1 MTAQIGET
9 LHYDGREHTM
19 CSEPLGDYF
28 ALGGEKPAFLE
39 NCTALWRGYIG
50 TWEIRDGRLYLV
62 NIDARLQDGTKVTLA
77 DLFPGFPERVFAH
90 WYSGTLRLPDG
101 KQLLYVHMGYSS
113 KYERDIL
120 VRIEKGVVR
129 ETEVRIN
136 GKQDD
141 PDAPEGYS
149 VDAMTVF
156 HPESGERENK

>member
-1 MTAQIGET
+1 MRI
-9 LHYDGREHTM
+9 
-19 CSEPLGDYF
+19 
-28 ALGGEKPAFLE
+28 
-39 NCTALWRGYIG
+39 
-50 TWEIRDGRLYLV
+50 
-62 NIDARLQDGTKVTLA
+62 
-77 DLFPGFPERVFAH
+77 
-90 WYSGTLRLPDG
+90 PDG
-101 KQLLYVHMGYSS
+101 KQLLYVHMGYCS